1 MDVLDARSLILLFI
15 YLLHQLNCSYFI
27 QMPFFFFSTSALLIS
42 DVSDVGAQQFS
53 CCSDSLALNLKL
65 TNGFRNLCH
74 LALRCLLQLG
84 LVAQP

>member
-1 MDVLDARSLILLFI
+1 MFWMRTLSFSYLLICYISLIVPI
-15 YLLHQLNCSYFI
+15 LLH
-27 QMPFFFFSTSALLIS
+27 MPFFFFSTSALLIS

>member
-1 MDVLDARSLILLFI
+1 MFWMRTLSFSYLFICYISLIVPILL
-15 YLLHQLNCSYFI
+15 QR
-27 QMPFFFFSTSALLIS
+27 PFFFTTSALLIS

-53 CCSDSLALNLKL
+53 CRSDSLALNLKL

-74 LALRCLLQLG
+74 LALRCLLQRG